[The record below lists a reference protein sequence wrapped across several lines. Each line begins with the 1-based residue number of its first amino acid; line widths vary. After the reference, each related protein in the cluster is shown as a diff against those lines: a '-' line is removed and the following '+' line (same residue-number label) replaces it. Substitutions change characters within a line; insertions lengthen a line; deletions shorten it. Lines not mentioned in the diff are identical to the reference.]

1 MPEYTVP
8 PIIQDWINKL
18 NDQNT
23 QFHVKENI
31 CMMLENV
38 RDACGKEIDKHR
50 KNKIVM
56 IDSSNQKK
64 RVTRKK

>member
-56 IDSSNQKK
+56 IDNSNQKK